1 MKVDEEL
8 NIAIDCLKK
17 NDIDSAEKI
26 LLKSNN
32 ILENNTLKL
41 KILSSIY
48 YKKRNWIKFIEM
60 NKNLLKKNYLVEKT
74 LTNIGIGEYN
84 LGKIT
89 NAINSFEKSI
99 DILENNE
106 LALESLGI
114 CYMEKGELEKS
125 LNIFNKVLSLNN
137 KNTRII
143 LLIINLLDFIRPKTN
158 EENNVTVAN
167 NKILNLNNLF
177 KKTVPKKNELKEIL
191 EKSFKYL
198 NNSFDNIAYKQTQI
212 FRRNHEN
219 LDCDRHFKVFNKF
232 QIIPKFC
239 FSCYKIQINLQNV
252 VELIKLYFL
261 FNKDLL
267 DNSNLRKCMVEVRP
281 NIKGNYKGFI
291 YFKNPN
297 DALFG
302 KEILE
307 KEIKENDV
315 KIKSIEIK
323 HGCSEFSEKY
333 PKYKKINFN
342 GDQEFKYEE
351 KWNQFEKIIDNEKL
365 KREKKDELYIGKT
378 LNLFTISDALIIQ
391 NWLNYAKLLGDNSY
405 ENLFKHEI
413 KDNFLKSVLKDQYN
427 FRKSDFE
434 SD

>member
-17 NDIDSAEKI
+17 NDIDGAEKI
-26 LLKSNN
+26 LIKSNN

-48 YKKRNWIKFIEM
+48 YKKRNWIKFIEI
-60 NKNLLKKNYLVEKT
+60 NKNLLKINYQVEKT

-125 LNIFNKVLSLNN
+125 LSIFNKVLSLNN

-143 LLIINLLDFIRPKTN
+143 LLIINLLDFVRPKIN
-158 EENNVTVAN
+158 EENNVTVVN

-177 KKTVPKKNELKEIL
+177 KKKVPKKNELKEIL

-198 NNSFDNIAYKQTQI
+198 NNSFDNIGYKQTQI
-212 FRRNHEN
+212 FKRNHEN
-219 LDCDRHFKVFNKF
+219 LDCGRHFKVFNKF

-239 FSCYKIQINLQNV
+239 FGCYKIQINLQNV

-261 FNKDLL
+261 FNEDLL

-307 KEIKENDV
+307 KEIKENDI

-351 KWNQFEKIIDNEKL
+351 KWNQFEKIIDNEKI
-365 KREKKDELYIGKT
+365 KRDKQDELYIGKT

-391 NWLNYAKLLGDNSY
+391 NWLNYAKLLGDKSY
-405 ENLFKHEI
+405 ENLFKNEI

-427 FRKSDFE
+427 FRRSDFE